1 MCLFPDNCES
11 SIVCVDFVE
20 KEMVEVCEFCMADKR
35 INISSWLSIGMFKI
49 KQLNIIKTNKIEINN
64 DPLAGIY
71 SRALLFYR
79 QYLKQRK

>member
-1 MCLFPDNCES
+1 
-11 SIVCVDFVE
+11 
-20 KEMVEVCEFCMADKR
+20 
-35 INISSWLSIGMFKI
+35 MFKI